1 MVSVIRTAARVQ
13 KILDRHRWRYCFIGG
28 VAVQK
33 WGQARFTQDV
43 DLTVF
48 TGFGSE
54 EQVIDTLL
62 ASFTPRVR
70 DARQFAI
77 ENRVVLLRTGE
88 GVDLDVSCGG
98 FPFENAAVTRARKV
112 QVIPGVRLR
121 LCTAE
126 DLIVYKAFAGRP
138 IDWMDVESIIA
149 KQQGRKKLDWRYIH
163 AQLKPLAE
171 LKEDPQIMP
180 KLDELRRIVES
191 DDAV

>member
-1 MVSVIRTAARVQ
+1 MLSVIRTAARVQ
-13 KILDRHRWRYCFIGG
+13 KILDRQRWRYCFIGG

-43 DLTVF
+43 DLTIF
-48 TGFGSE
+48 TGFGGE
-54 EQVIDTLL
+54 ERVIDALL
-62 ASFTPRVR
+62 ACFTPRVR
-70 DARQFAI
+70 NARRFAI
-77 ENRVVLLRTGE
+77 ENRVVLLRTRE
-88 GVDLDVSCGG
+88 GVDLDVACGG
-98 FPFENAAVTRARKV
+98 FPFELTAVDRARKV

-149 KQQGRKKLDWRYIH
+149 KQLRKKLDWRYIH

-171 LKEDPQIMP
+171 LKEDPQIVP
-180 KLDELRRIVES
+180 KLNDLRRIVES
-191 DDAV
+191 DDPI

>member
-13 KILDRHRWRYCFIGG
+13 TILDRHRWRYCFIGG

-48 TGFGSE
+48 TGFGGE
-54 EQVIDTLL
+54 EQVIDALL
-62 ASFTPRVR
+62 ASFKPRVLE
-70 DARQFAI
+70 AREFAI
-77 ENRVVLLRTGE
+77 QNRVVLLRTRD
-88 GVDLDVSCGG
+88 GVDLDVSCGA
-98 FPFENAAVTRARKV
+98 FPFESAAVTRARKV

-149 KQQGRKKLDWRYIH
+149 KQQRKKLDWRYIH

-171 LKEDPQIMP
+171 LKEDPQIVP
-180 KLDELRRIVES
+180 RLDELRRIVET
-191 DDAV
+191 DDPV

>member
-1 MVSVIRTAARVQ
+1 MVSVIRTAAQVQ
-13 KILDRHRWRYCFIGG
+13 TILDRHRWRYCFIGG

-33 WGQARFTQDV
+33 WGQPRFTQDV

-48 TGFGSE
+48 TGFGGE
-54 EQVIDTLL
+54 EPVIDALL
-62 ASFTPRVR
+62 ASFKPRVR
-70 DARQFAI
+70 EAREFALQ
-77 ENRVVLLRTGE
+77 NRVVLLRTQD
-88 GVDLDVSCGG
+88 GVDLDVSCAA
-98 FPFENAAVTRARKV
+98 FPFEETAVTRARRV

-149 KQQGRKKLDWRYIH
+149 KQWRRKQLDWRYIH

-171 LKEDPQIMP
+171 LKEDPQILP
-180 KLDELRRIVES
+180 QLIELRRIVES
-191 DDAV
+191 DDPA

>member
-1 MVSVIRTAARVQ
+1 MLSVIRTAARVQ
-13 KILDRHRWRYCFIGG
+13 KILDRHRWKYCFIGG

-33 WGQARFTQDV
+33 WGQARFTHDV
-43 DLTVF
+43 DLTIF
-48 TGFGSE
+48 TGLGGE
-54 EQVIDTLL
+54 ERVIDALL

-70 DARQFAI
+70 EARQFAI
-77 ENRVVLLRTGE
+77 ENRVVLLRTSDGI
-88 GVDLDVSCGG
+88 DLDVSCGG
-98 FPFENAAVTRARKV
+98 FPFERAAVDRARKV

-149 KQQGRKKLDWRYIH
+149 KQHRKKLDWRYVH

-171 LKEDPQIMP
+171 LKEDPQIVP
-180 KLDELRRIVES
+180 QLDELRRIVES
-191 DDAV
+191 DDV

>member
-13 KILDRHRWRYCFIGG
+13 TILDRHRWRYCFIGG

-48 TGFGSE
+48 TGFGGE
-54 EQVIDTLL
+54 EQVIDALL
-62 ASFTPRVR
+62 ASFKPRVR
-70 DARQFAI
+70 EAREFAI
-77 ENRVVLLRTGE
+77 QNRVLLLRTRD
-88 GVDLDVSCGG
+88 GVDLDVSCGA
-98 FPFENAAVTRARKV
+98 FPFESAAVTRARKV

-149 KQQGRKKLDWRYIH
+149 KQQRKKLDWRYIH
-163 AQLKPLAE
+163 TQLKTLAE
-171 LKEDPQIMP
+171 LKEDPEIVP
-180 KLDELRRIVES
+180 RLNELRRIVET
-191 DDAV
+191 DDPV

>member
-13 KILDRHRWRYCFIGG
+13 RIIDPLRWKYCFIGG

-33 WGQARFTQDV
+33 WGQARLTQDV
-43 DLTVF
+43 DLTIF
-48 TGFGSE
+48 TGFGGE
-54 EQVIDTLL
+54 EQVIDRLL
-62 ASFTPRVR
+62 ATFVPRVR

-77 ENRVVLLRTGE
+77 ENRVILLRTRE
-88 GVDLDVSCGG
+88 GVDLDVSCGA
-98 FPFENAAVTRARKV
+98 FPFEQQAVARARKV

-149 KQQGRKKLDWRYIH
+149 KQYRKKLDWRYIH
-163 AQLKPLAE
+163 TQLKPLSE
-171 LKEDPQIMP
+171 LKEDPQMVP
-180 KLDELRRIVES
+180 KLDELRRIVEI
-191 DDAV
+191 DDEV

>member
-1 MVSVIRTAARVQ
+1 MVSVIRAAAEVQ
-13 KILDRHRWRYCFIGG
+13 KILDPQRWKFCFIGG

-48 TGFGSE
+48 TGFGGE
-54 EQVIDTLL
+54 EQMIDALL
-62 ASFTPRVR
+62 ATFAPRVQNT
-70 DARQFAI
+70 RQFAL
-77 ENRVVLLRTGE
+77 ENRVVLLRTRE
-88 GVDLDVSCGG
+88 GVDVDISCGA
-98 FPFENAAVTRARKV
+98 FPFEEQAVTRARKV

-126 DLIVYKAFAGRP
+126 DLIVYKAFADRP
-138 IDWMDVESIIA
+138 IDWMDIESIIA
-149 KQQGRKKLDWRYIH
+149 KQWRKKLDWRYID

-171 LKEDPQIMP
+171 LKEDAQIVP
-180 KLDELRRIVES
+180 RLNELRRIVET

>member
-13 KILDRHRWRYCFIGG
+13 EVLDRHRWRYCFIGG

-33 WGQARFTQDV
+33 WGQPRFTQDV
-43 DLTVF
+43 DLTIF
-48 TGFGSE
+48 TGFGGE
-54 EQVIDTLL
+54 EQVIDALL
-62 ASFTPRVR
+62 ASFKPRIR
-70 DARQFAI
+70 AAREFAI
-77 ENRVVLLRTGE
+77 QNRVLLLRTRD
-88 GVDLDVSCGG
+88 GVDLDVSCGA

-149 KQQGRKKLDWRYIH
+149 KQRRKKLDWRYIQV
-163 AQLKPLAE
+163 QLKPLAE
-171 LKEDPQIMP
+171 LKEDRQIVPQ
-180 KLDELRRIVES
+180 LNDLRRIVET
-191 DDAV
+191 DDPV